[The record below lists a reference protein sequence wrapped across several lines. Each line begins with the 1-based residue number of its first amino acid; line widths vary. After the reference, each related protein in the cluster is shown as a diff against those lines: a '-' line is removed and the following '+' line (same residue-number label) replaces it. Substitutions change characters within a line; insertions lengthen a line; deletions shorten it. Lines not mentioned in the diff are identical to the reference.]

1 LCQCV
6 GRVCESLNRS
16 GRVGRCVCRSR
27 KVSSKKERDRTEHS
41 FTSSVKPSQSSHLY
55 TEESKEQN
63 NRTLQCR
70 WVDRTLLQLQ
80 DTQSIITPVE
90 QVGLQGTRTGQ
101 GRIEQIKTDRAGQEA
116 QYRVTGKDEGHV
128 FWLLG

>member
-1 LCQCV
+1 
-6 GRVCESLNRS
+6 
-16 GRVGRCVCRSR
+16 
-27 KVSSKKERDRTEHS
+27 VSSKKERDRTEHS

-90 QVGLQGTRTGQ
+90 QVGLEGTRTGQ
-101 GRIEQIKTDRAGQEA
+101 GRAGRIEQIKTDRAGQEA